1 MEILNAVYKNGVL
14 VLLDKIDPET
24 LKSKKLSI
32 KIIDEAQHSKS
43 RSNKLKA
50 IYKYLH
56 KSNPF
61 AEIKDVVKW
70 QKQLRSDRELL
81 N

>member
-1 MEILNAVYKNGVL
+1 MEVLNAVYKNGVL
-14 VLLDKIDPET
+14 VLLDKINPEM
-24 LKSKKLSI
+24 LKRKKLSI
-32 KIIDEAQHSKS
+32 KIVDEDKHSKS

-56 KSNPF
+56 QSKPF
-61 AEIKDVVKW
+61 AEIKDIVKW